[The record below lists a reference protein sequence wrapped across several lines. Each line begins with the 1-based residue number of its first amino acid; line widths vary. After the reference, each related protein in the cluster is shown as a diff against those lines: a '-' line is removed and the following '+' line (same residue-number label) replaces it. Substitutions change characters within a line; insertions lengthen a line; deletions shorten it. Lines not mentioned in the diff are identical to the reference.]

1 MANLNSTNVGLNY
14 KGIINLGTTIN
25 TPLSTTLQ
33 AITDGD
39 GVSSPLSLATNRI
52 GMAFPSLT
60 GSSATNA
67 LNITQTWN
75 TTGNPTAWFMNITN
89 TASGASALLADW
101 QVDGVSQFNI
111 TKGGTLTSRASI
123 VSSAGGFQGASGSSF
138 QWVSSSRITSPSN
151 GVITL
156 LNQAQNDFTRLQF
169 GGATSAFPSIKRSA
183 TALQVRLADDSNY
196 AGMESLY
203 SRYGSGSPE
212 GVVTA
217 PIGAI
222 YSRTDGGAGTS
233 FYVKESGVGNTGW
246 VAK

>member
-14 KGIINLGTTIN
+14 KGILNLGATIN

-33 AITDGD
+33 VVTDGD

-52 GMAFPSLT
+52 GMAFPALT

-75 TTGNPTAWFMNITN
+75 TTGVPTAILLNVTN
-89 TASGASALLADW
+89 TASGSGALLLDL
-101 QVDGVSQFNI
+101 QVGGASQMSVSRGGDIFCSNI
-111 TKGGTLTSRASI
+111 TTTTGSMTVCSPGILRWNTRSI
-123 VSSAGGFQGASGSSF
+123 IS
-138 QWVSSSRITSPSN
+138 SPSN
-151 GVITL
+151 GVLTL
-156 LNQAQNDFTRLQF
+156 SNNAQTSFTRVQF
-169 GGATSAFPSIKRSA
+169 GGTTLAFPSIERIA
-183 TALQVRLADDSNY
+183 TALHVRLADGSDY
-196 AGMESLY
+196 AGIESLY
-203 SRYGSGSPE
+203 SRYGAGSPE
-212 GVVTA
+212 GAVTA
-217 PIGAI
+217 PIGAM

>member
-33 AITDGD
+33 VITDGD

-75 TTGNPTAWFMNITN
+75 TTGVPTAIQLNVTN
-89 TASGASALLADW
+89 TASGIGALLLDL
-101 QVDGVSQFNI
+101 QVGGVSQMSVSKFGELSCSNI
-111 TKGGTLTSRASI
+111 TATTGSI
-123 VSSAGGFQGASGSSF
+123 TVSSNGILRWSARSVISSA
-138 QWVSSSRITSPSN
+138 SN
-151 GVITL
+151 GVL
-156 LNQAQNDFTRLQF
+156 MLSNNAQNDFTRLQF
-169 GGATSAFPSIKRSA
+169 GGTTSAFPSIKRSA

-217 PIGAI
+217 PIGAT

-233 FYVKESGVGNTGW
+233 FYVKESGVGDTGW

>member
-1 MANLNSTNVGLNY
+1 MANLNSTNVGLDY
-14 KGIINLGTTIN
+14 KGILNLGATIN

-33 AITDGD
+33 VVTDGD

-75 TTGNPTAWFMNITN
+75 TTGVPTAIQLNVTN
-89 TASGASALLADW
+89 TASGSGALLLDL
-101 QVDGVSQFNI
+101 QVGGVSQMSVSKLGDISCSNLTTTIGSI
-111 TKGGTLTSRASI
+111 T
-123 VSSAGGFQGASGSSF
+123 
-138 QWVSSSRITSPSN
+138 VSSSGILRWNTRSVISSASN
-151 GVITL
+151 GVFML
-156 LNQAQNDFTRLQF
+156 SNNAQNDFTRLQF
-169 GGATSAFPSIKRSA
+169 GGTTSAFPSIKRSA

-217 PIGAI
+217 PIGAT
-222 YSRTDGGAGTS
+222 YSRGDGGAGTS

>member
-1 MANLNSTNVGLNY
+1 MANLNSTNVGLDY
-14 KGIINLGTTIN
+14 KGILNLGATIN

-33 AITDGD
+33 VVTDGD

-75 TTGNPTAWFMNITN
+75 TTGVPTAIQLNVTN
-89 TASGASALLADW
+89 TASGSGALLLDL
-101 QVDGVSQFNI
+101 QLGGVSQMSVSKIGEIICKDI
-111 TKGGTLTSRASI
+111 TTTTGSI
-123 VSSAGGFQGASGSSF
+123 TVCSPGILRWTARSVISSA
-138 QWVSSSRITSPSN
+138 SN
-151 GVITL
+151 GVL
-156 LNQAQNDFTRLQF
+156 MLSNNAQNDFTRLQF
-169 GGATSAFPSIKRSA
+169 GGTTSAFPSIKRSA

-217 PIGAI
+217 PIGAT
-222 YSRTDGGAGTS
+222 YSRGDGGAGTS

>member
-75 TTGNPTAWFMNITN
+75 TTGVPTAIQLNVTN
-89 TASGASALLADW
+89 TASGSGALLLDL
-101 QVDGVSQFNI
+101 QVGGVSQMSVSKLGEIFCSNI
-111 TKGGTLTSRASI
+111 TATTGSMTISSPGILRWSARSVI
-123 VSSAGGFQGASGSSF
+123 SSA
-138 QWVSSSRITSPSN
+138 SN
-151 GVITL
+151 GVFML
-156 LNQAQNDFTRLQF
+156 SNNAQNDFTRLQF
-169 GGATSAFPSIKRSA
+169 GGTTSAFPSIKRSA

-233 FYVKESGVGNTGW
+233 FYVKESGVGDTGW

>member
-14 KGIINLGTTIN
+14 KGILNLGATIN

-33 AITDGD
+33 VVTDGD

-75 TTGNPTAWFMNITN
+75 TTGVPTAIQLNVTN
-89 TASGASALLADW
+89 TASGSGALLLDL
-101 QVDGVSQFNI
+101 QVGGVSQMSVSKLGDISCSNLTAATGSI
-111 TKGGTLTSRASI
+111 TVAGILRWNTRSVI
-123 VSSAGGFQGASGSSF
+123 SSA
-138 QWVSSSRITSPSN
+138 SN
-151 GVITL
+151 GVL
-156 LNQAQNDFTRLQF
+156 MLSNNAQNDFTRLQF
-169 GGATSAFPSIKRSA
+169 GGTTSAFPSIKRSA

-217 PIGAI
+217 PIGAT
-222 YSRTDGGAGTS
+222 YSRGDGGAGTS

>member
-33 AITDGD
+33 EITDGD

-75 TTGNPTAWFMNITN
+75 TTGVPTAIQLNVTN
-89 TASGASALLADW
+89 TASGSGALLLDL
-101 QVDGVSQFNI
+101 QVGGVSQMSVSKFGEISCSNI
-111 TKGGTLTSRASI
+111 TATTGSI
-123 VSSAGGFQGASGSSF
+123 TVSGILRWSARSIISSA
-138 QWVSSSRITSPSN
+138 SN
-151 GVITL
+151 GVL
-156 LNQAQNDFTRLQF
+156 MLSNNAQNDFTRLQF
-169 GGATSAFPSIKRSA
+169 GGTTSAFPSIKRSA

-203 SRYGSGSPE
+203 WRYGSGSPE

-233 FYVKESGVGNTGW
+233 SYVKESGVGNTGW

>member
-14 KGIINLGTTIN
+14 KGIINLGNTIN

-75 TTGNPTAWFMNITN
+75 TTGVPTAIQLNVTN
-89 TASGASALLADW
+89 TASGSGALLLDL
-101 QVDGVSQFNI
+101 QVGGVSQMSVSKAGEISCSNI
-111 TKGGTLTSRASI
+111 TTTTGSMTVASAGI
-123 VSSAGGFQGASGSSF
+123 LRWNARSVISSA
-138 QWVSSSRITSPSN
+138 SN
-151 GVITL
+151 GVL
-156 LNQAQNDFTRLQF
+156 MLSNNAQNDFTRLQF
-169 GGATSAFPSIKRSA
+169 GGTTSAFPSIKRSA

-217 PIGAI
+217 PIGAT
-222 YSRTDGGAGTS
+222 YSRGDGGAGTS

>member
-75 TTGNPTAWFMNITN
+75 TTGVPTAIQLNVTN
-89 TASGASALLADW
+89 TASGSHALLLDL
-101 QVDGVSQFNI
+101 QVGGVSQMRVSKLGEIFCSNI
-111 TKGGTLTSRASI
+111 TATSGSMTVAGILSWSARSVI
-123 VSSAGGFQGASGSSF
+123 SSA
-138 QWVSSSRITSPSN
+138 SN
-151 GVITL
+151 GVL
-156 LNQAQNDFTRLQF
+156 MLSNNAQNDFTRLQF
-169 GGATSAFPSIKRSA
+169 GGTTSAFPSIKRSA

-217 PIGAI
+217 PIGAT
-222 YSRTDGGAGTS
+222 YSREDGGAGTS

>member
-1 MANLNSTNVGLNY
+1 MANLNSTNVGLDY
-14 KGIINLGTTIN
+14 KGILNLGATIN

-33 AITDGD
+33 VVTDGD

-75 TTGNPTAWFMNITN
+75 TTGVPTAIQLNVTN
-89 TASGASALLADW
+89 TASGSGALLLDL
-101 QVDGVSQFNI
+101 QVGGVSQMSVSKLGDISCSNLTAATGSI
-111 TKGGTLTSRASI
+111 TVAGILRWNTRSVI
-123 VSSAGGFQGASGSSF
+123 SSA
-138 QWVSSSRITSPSN
+138 SN
-151 GVITL
+151 GVL
-156 LNQAQNDFTRLQF
+156 MLSNNAQNDFTRLQF
-169 GGATSAFPSIKRSA
+169 GGTTSAFPSIKRSA

-217 PIGAI
+217 PIGAT
-222 YSRTDGGAGTS
+222 YSRGDGGAGTS